1 VGENENRPPIEYRSE
16 LNILM
21 KYWEK
26 KRNQVVQSVELLIVG
41 VESYN
46 WDYFP
51 FYLIHICSGAHIIPC

>member
-1 VGENENRPPIEYRSE
+1 MGKNENRPPVEYNSE

-21 KYWEK
+21 NYWEK
-26 KRNQVVQSVELLIVG
+26 KRIQAVQSVELLIVG

-51 FYLIHICSGAHIIPC
+51 LYLIHMCSGAYIIPC

>member
-1 VGENENRPPIEYRSE
+1 
-16 LNILM
+16 M